1 VTNWAV
7 DLELLA
13 AELELDVSSAGEP
26 VGPLVFLP
34 LDRWRGAP
42 PAVVSRAARIVAGA
56 LPVTAGLLSG
66 PPTPGLVPLLAAA
79 TLTLATGPAAPAPR
93 SIIPVADVDGAADL
107 DDAAA
112 LLQAAVA
119 RSPRA
124 AVACGQLLR
133 QTSGLDTTP
142 ALAAEAAAYSLLLGG
157 PEFARWLAERGAPRH
172 RQPPAELVRMSRDGD
187 RLSIVLSDPE
197 RRNAFSTRLREA
209 LLEAVLLAEADETI
223 GQVEISGAGPAFCSG
238 GDLNE
243 FGTATDLGAAYLV
256 RLARAP
262 WRVIDRIAARVT
274 VRAHGACVGAGT
286 EITAFAGR
294 VIAAPDAF
302 FALPEVRMGLVP
314 GAGGSV
320 SVPRRIGR
328 WRAAWLMLTGERLA
342 AQTALRWGLAD
353 KVTDPVGELPS
364 GKPVRRLQRNALSI
378 LVILDAAVFPVRM
391 V

>member
-1 VTNWAV
+1 VSNEAAN
-7 DLELLA
+7 LELLA
-13 AELELDVSSAGEP
+13 AELELGVSPAGEAT
-26 VGPLVFLP
+26 GPLVFLP
-34 LDRWRGAP
+34 LDRWRDAP
-42 PAVVSRAARIVAGA
+42 PELISRAARLVAGA

-66 PPTPGLVPLLAAA
+66 PPTPDLEPLLAAA
-79 TLTLATGPAAPAPR
+79 TLTLAAGPAAPALR
-93 SIIPVADVDGAADL
+93 AIVPVADVDSADDL

-112 LLQAAVA
+112 LLAAAVA

-124 AVACGQLLR
+124 SVACGQLLR
-133 QTSGLDTTP
+133 QTPELNTTP

-172 RQPPAELVRMSRDGD
+172 RQRPTELVRMSRDGD
-187 RLSIVLSDPE
+187 RLSIVLNDPG
-197 RRNAFSTRLREA
+197 RRNAFSARLREA

-238 GDLNE
+238 GDLDE

-262 WRVIDRIAARVT
+262 WRVIDRIASRVT
-274 VRAHGACVGAGT
+274 VQAHGACVGAGT

-353 KVTDPVGELPS
+353 EIRP
-364 GKPVRRLQRNALSI
+364 RHLSQP
-378 LVILDAAVFPVRM
+378 DKSS
-391 V
+391 